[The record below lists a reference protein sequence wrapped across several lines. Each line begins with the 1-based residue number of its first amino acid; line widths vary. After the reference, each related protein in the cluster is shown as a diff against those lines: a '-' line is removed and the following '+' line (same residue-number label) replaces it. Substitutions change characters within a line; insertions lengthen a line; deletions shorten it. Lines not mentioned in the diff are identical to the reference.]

1 MNYFTLPS
9 PGRPA
14 IRTIPAVTRVF
25 TRIFI
30 LTIFIA
36 SIRTILLAKAD
47 ASDSGPKAPPD
58 VLTFKNGDKL
68 TGKFEGSAGNSV
80 TFKSEM
86 AGEITVEW
94 SKIKEL
100 HTSGQYAVVP
110 KNVTVKR
117 GGDLGTVPQGK
128 VAVQDQTI
136 EVSNGEDSA
145 PRTIATKDS
154 AYIVDENT
162 FNGALIRAP
171 GFFRGWGG
179 TVTAG
184 ASLVDATQKST
195 SFNGAV
201 GLARTAPDETW
212 LQPRDHTSFNFS
224 FAYGKL
230 TQPATADVKT
240 DIYHLDV
247 ERDEYFS
254 PKLYGFGQ
262 LAYDHNFSQGLDLQ
276 QSYGAGIGLTVI
288 KNSIEQFDLKASLNY
303 VKQQFQTEQQIPAPT
318 PEQIENQNQN
328 LVGSIFTEIYSRTL
342 PRKILFNEQLSVNP
356 AWNNTNA
363 SSAAAS
369 AGFVMPVYKRL
380 SISVNSID
388 SFLNNPSPGFRK
400 NSFQFT
406 TGITYSLR

>member
-1 MNYFTLPS
+1 MNYFTLLS
-9 PGRPA
+9 PRKFSGRSV
-14 IRTIPAVTRVF
+14 RAVIDLLA
-25 TRIFI
+25 RISI
-30 LTIFIA
+30 LTISIA
-36 SIRTILLAKAD
+36 SIHIAWA
-47 ASDSGPKAPPD
+47 AQPNDSATRPKSQPD
-58 VLTFKNGDKL
+58 VLTFTNGDKL
-68 TGKFEGSAGNSV
+68 TGKFERSAGDSL
-80 TFKSEM
+80 TFKSDM
-86 AGEITVEW
+86 AGEITVNW
-94 SKIKEL
+94 SKIKEF
-100 HTSGQYAVVP
+100 HTFGQYAVIP

-117 GGDLGTVPQGK
+117 GEDLGAIPRGR
-128 VAVQDQTI
+128 VAVQDQKI
-136 EVSNGEDSA
+136 EVSEGQDSA
-145 PRTIATKDS
+145 PRTVAIDDS

-171 GFFRGWGG
+171 GFFRGWAGAITG
-179 TVTAG
+179 G

-212 LQPRDHTSFNFS
+212 LQPSDRTSFNFS

-240 DIYHLDV
+240 DIYHLDT

-276 QSYGAGIGLTVI
+276 QSYGAGIGWTAI

-303 VKQQFQTEQQIPAPT
+303 VKQQFQMELLPAAP
-318 PEQIENQNQN
+318 IENQNQN
-328 LVGSIFTEIYSRTL
+328 LVGSIFTEIYGRTL
-342 PRKILFNEQLSVNP
+342 PRKILFNEQLSINP

-363 SSAAAS
+363 YSASAS